1 MDNSKITILLKQLAK
16 LHLREQDPEEA
27 AKRLSRLLELNP
39 TNKKF
44 LAQLIIAYAQ
54 VYTHIINFWHICII
68 IRDIEINLLYYIR
81 NKNN

>member
-16 LHLREQDPEEA
+16 LHLREQDPREA

-54 VYTHIINFWHICII
+54 V
-68 IRDIEINLLYYIR
+68 R
-81 NKNN
+81 

>member
-1 MDNSKITILLKQLAK
+1 MNNSKVTILLKQLAK

-44 LAQLIIAYAQ
+44 LAQLIIAYTQ
-54 VYTHIINFWHICII
+54 VKICNYVFVF
-68 IRDIEINLLYYIR
+68 EIMQY
-81 NKNN
+81 